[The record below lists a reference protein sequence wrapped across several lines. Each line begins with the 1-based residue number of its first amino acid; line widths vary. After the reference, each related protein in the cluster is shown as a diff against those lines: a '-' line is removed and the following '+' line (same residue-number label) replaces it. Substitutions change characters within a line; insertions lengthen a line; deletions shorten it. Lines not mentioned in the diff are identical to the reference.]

1 MRISFFVPLCKYR
14 VTNNVAP
21 ESFYGSTE
29 WMSSVGMAF

>member
-1 MRISFFVPLCKYR
+1 